1 MSSQDLSGKIA
12 LVTGASRGIGAA
24 IADTLAQA
32 GATVIGTATSDSG
45 AAAIG
50 ERLAQWNGQGRA
62 LNAAEAD
69 GIENLIADIEK
80 EFGKLDILVNN
91 AGITRDNLLMRMKEE
106 EWDEIMQVNL
116 KSVFRASK
124 AVLRGMMKQ
133 RSGRIINITSVVG
146 AMGNAGQANYAAAK
160 AGLMGFAKSMAR
172 EVGSRGITVN
182 CIAPGFIDT
191 DMTRALPEEVRKT
204 FEAQTALGR
213 FGDAQDIAD
222 AVLFLASDQAKYITG
237 QTLHVNGGMLMPFL
251 TFLKKKKP
259 RPKKTPFRG
268 GLYCHIFPE
277 KGCFLYKTLR

>member
-50 ERLAQWNGQGRA
+50 ERLAQWNGQGKA

-133 RSGRIINITSVVG
+133 RSGCIINITSVVG

-160 AGLMGFAKSMAR
+160 AGLIGFSKSVAR

-237 QTLHVNGGMLMPFL
+237 QTLHVNGGMLMP
-251 TFLKKKKP
+251 
-259 RPKKTPFRG
+259 
-268 GLYCHIFPE
+268 
-277 KGCFLYKTLR
+277 